1 MVAAAC
7 MAVLG
12 LVSAEASAS
21 QQVSHGTAARPS
33 IRLQVISTVPLPEQV
48 LETAIGEAAA
58 IWAPYGVTVSA
69 TRQLVRPQDSRDEW
83 ITLIIRDVSRHE
95 PGHADR
101 HGRRQLAGLA
111 FAGGVPGTLMTAS
124 WSVARDMAASTGVPR
139 AAGGD
144 TLAARL
150 LGRALAHEVG
160 HYLLGT
166 RDHAPR
172 GLMRPTFTVR
182 DVLGS
187 DWSSMLLEPAQA
199 ARLFDR

>member
-1 MVAAAC
+1 MLAAGCIAI
-7 MAVLG
+7 LG
-12 LVSAEASAS
+12 LVSAQLPAGEQAP
-21 QQVSHGTAARPS
+21 HGAAARAS
-33 IRLQVISTVPLPEQV
+33 IRLQVVSTVPLPDQM
-48 LETAIGEAAA
+48 LETAIEEAAA
-58 IWAPYGVTVSA
+58 IWAAYGVTVSA

-83 ITLIIRDVSRHE
+83 ITLVIGDAFQHE
-95 PGHADR
+95 PGHTDR
-101 HGRRQLAGLA
+101 HGRRQLAGLV

-124 WSVARDMAASTGVPR
+124 WTVARDMAASTGAPR

-144 TLAARL
+144 ALAARL

-172 GLMRPTFTVR
+172 GLMRPAFTVR
-182 DVLGS
+182 DVLAGDRS
-187 DWSSMLLEPAQA
+187 GLLLEPAQA